1 MRQRKQV
8 SNGRLLL
15 VTIVV
20 LLGLLAG
27 VLYGLRPLAR
37 MRVPR
42 VDASQAAAGGID
54 AAATSMTAART
65 VQAKPEDTNPAL
77 RDFIAGDGSDT
88 CPVAFPVKANHR
100 SGIYHLPGDLAYE
113 RTIPTYCYQAA
124 ASAERDGY
132 RHAYR

>member
-1 MRQRKQV
+1 MRHRKQI

-15 VTIVV
+15 FTIVV
-20 LLGLLAG
+20 SLGLLAG

-42 VDASQAAAGGID
+42 VDAGRTAVGGID
-54 AAATSMTAART
+54 APTTATTHVKREDITTAS
-65 VQAKPEDTNPAL
+65 
-77 RDFIAGDGSDT
+77 RDFLEGDGSDT
-88 CPVAFPVKANHR
+88 CPAAFPVKANHR

-124 ASAERDGY
+124 TAAERDGY

>member
-1 MRQRKQV
+1 MRQRKQI
-8 SNGRLLL
+8 SNGRVLL
-15 VTIVV
+15 VMIIVS
-20 LLGLLAG
+20 LGLLAG

-42 VDASQAAAGGID
+42 VDAGRTVAGGID
-54 AAATSMTAART
+54 APTTAKT
-65 VQAKPEDTNPAL
+65 HVKPGDSTTAS
-77 RDFIAGDGSDT
+77 RDFIEGDGSDT
-88 CPVAFPVKANHR
+88 CPVAFPIKANHR

-113 RTIPTYCYQAA
+113 RTIPTYCYQTE